1 MLFGLPPEP
10 SRMDRAR
17 VTVAF
22 LNLGHFLDHLA
33 MLIYA
38 TAVLAMTAEF
48 GLSYETMLPLSI
60 GGFIAFGGGSLPAGW
75 LGDRLGRR
83 TMMIVFFLGLGAAL
97 VLAGFA
103 ETRRQIV
110 LCLTLVG
117 VFASI
122 YHPVG
127 IAMLVKDQARV
138 GRALGWNGVWGNLG
152 LACAAFIA
160 GWFADHLS
168 WRAAFIAPGLF
179 TIAAGIAFAALVP
192 STSATA
198 AQPRAGAAR
207 HVPDAL
213 ARRVFALLTVATM
226 CSGVIFAATT
236 NAMPKIFDER
246 LSALVHTTTG
256 IGLLIAMVYVVAA
269 MAQLLV
275 GQLIDRRSLRS
286 VFLTLALLQV
296 PLLLAAGVLTDW
308 AMLLVAVAMMFVIFG
323 IIPIN
328 DAMVARYVPEGW
340 RSRAYAVRYVVSF
353 GASLPAIPLVAYLQ
367 PQSLGF
373 VPLFGVLAA
382 IALGTLAAA
391 LLFPSEERRAAA
403 AIVPAE

>member
-1 MLFGLPPEP
+1 MSQ
-10 SRMDRAR
+10 SRL
-17 VTVAF
+17 TVVF

-38 TAVLAMTAEF
+38 TAVLVMTAEF
-48 GLSYETMLPLSI
+48 GLTYEAMLPLSL

-75 LGDRLGRR
+75 LGDRWGRR
-83 TMMIVFFLGLGAAL
+83 NMMIVFFLGLGAAL
-97 VLAGFA
+97 IVAGLA
-103 ETRRQIV
+103 ETRGQIV

-152 LACAAFIA
+152 LASAALIA

-168 WRAAFIAPGLF
+168 WRAAFIAPGCL
-179 TIAAGIAFAALVP
+179 TLAVGIAFAALVRSGP
-192 STSATA
+192 ATA
-198 AQPRAGAAR
+198 TQRNAGAAR
-207 HVPDAL
+207 HVPDAA
-213 ARRVFALLTVATM
+213 ARRVFALLAVATM

-246 LSALVHTTTG
+246 LTALVHTTTG
-256 IGLLIAMVYVVAA
+256 IGSLIAAVYVIAA

-275 GQLIDRRSLRS
+275 GQLIDRRSLRG
-286 VFLTLALLQV
+286 VFLTLAVLQV
-296 PLLLAAGVLTDW
+296 PLLLVAGMLTDW

-328 DAMVARYVPEGW
+328 DAMVARYAHESW
-340 RSRAYAVRYVVSF
+340 RSRVYAVRYVVSF

-367 PQSLGF
+367 PEAAGF

-391 LLFPSEERRAAA
+391 FLFPGAARRPLAATA
-403 AIVPAE
+403 PAE

>member
-1 MLFGLPPEP
+1 
-10 SRMDRAR
+10 MDKSCL
-17 VTVAF
+17 TVAF

-38 TAVLAMTAEF
+38 TAVLVMTAQF
-48 GLSYETMLPLSI
+48 GLTYQEMLPLSI

-75 LGDRLGRR
+75 LGDRWGRR
-83 TMMIVFFLGLGAAL
+83 NMMVVFFLGLGAAL
-97 VLAGFA
+97 VLTGFA
-103 ETRRQIV
+103 ASRWQIV
-110 LCLTLVG
+110 AGLTLVG

-127 IAMLVKDQARV
+127 IAMLVKDQVRI

-152 LACAAFIA
+152 LAFAAFIA

-179 TIAAGIAFAALVP
+179 TIAAGFAFALLVP
-192 STSATA
+192 NASAPAAST
-198 AQPRAGAAR
+198 AGAKAR
-207 HVPDAL
+207 PMPDAA

-246 LSALVHTTTG
+246 LAALVHTTSG
-256 IGLLIAMVYVVAA
+256 IGTLVAVVYTIAA

-275 GQLIDRRSLRS
+275 GRLIDRYSLRGI
-286 VFLTLALLQV
+286 FLPLAALQV
-296 PLLLAAGVLTDW
+296 PLLLLAGALSDW
-308 AMLLVAVAMMFVIFG
+308 AMLLVAIVMMFVVFG
-323 IIPIN
+323 LIPIN
-328 DAMVARYVPEGW
+328 DAMVARYAHDSW
-340 RSRAYAVRYVVSF
+340 RSRVYAVRYVVSF

-367 PQSLGF
+367 PKAGGF
-373 VPLFGVLAA
+373 APLFGVLAA

-391 LLFPSEERRAAA
+391 LLFPSGLTSAAPA
-403 AIVPAE
+403 PAPAE

>member
-1 MLFGLPPEP
+1 
-10 SRMDRAR
+10 MDRAR
-17 VTVAF
+17 LTVAF

-38 TAVLAMTAEF
+38 TAVLAMTGEF
-48 GLSYETMLPLSI
+48 GLSYESMLPLSI

-75 LGDRLGRR
+75 LGDRWGRR
-83 TMMIVFFLGLGAAL
+83 MMMIVFFVGLGAAL

-103 ETRRQIV
+103 QTAGQIV

-117 VFASI
+117 IFASI

-127 IAMLVKDQARV
+127 IAMLVKDQTRV

-168 WRAAFIAPGLF
+168 WRAAFIAPGLVA
-179 TIAAGIAFAALVP
+179 IAAGIAFAALVP
-192 STSATA
+192 SPSASATR
-198 AQPRAGAAR
+198 QRAGTAR
-207 HVPDAL
+207 PVPDAL
-213 ARRVFALLTVATM
+213 ARRAFAVLTVATM

-256 IGLLIAMVYVVAA
+256 VGMLVAAVYVIAA

-275 GQLIDRRSLRS
+275 GQLIDRRSLRG
-286 VFLTLALLQV
+286 VFLTLAVLQV
-296 PLLLAAGVLTDW
+296 PLLLLAGVLTDW
-308 AMLLVAVAMMFVIFG
+308 SMLLIALAMMFVIFG

-328 DAMVARYVPEGW
+328 DAMVARYVHEGW

-367 PQSLGF
+367 PRPQGF

-382 IALGTLAAA
+382 VALGTLAAA
-391 LLFPSEERRAAA
+391 LLFPSEQRREVAAA
-403 AIVPAE
+403 APAE

>member
-1 MLFGLPPEP
+1 MDK
-10 SRMDRAR
+10 SRL
-17 VTVAF
+17 TIAF

-38 TAVLAMTAEF
+38 TAVLVMTAEF
-48 GLSYETMLPLSI
+48 GLSYEAMLPLSL

-75 LGDRLGRR
+75 LGDRWGRR
-83 TMMIVFFLGLGAAL
+83 NMMVMFFLGLGAAL
-97 VLAGFA
+97 VLTGFA
-103 ETRRQIV
+103 ASRWQIV
-110 LCLTLVG
+110 VGLTLVG

-127 IAMLVKDQARV
+127 IAMLVKDQARL

-179 TIAAGIAFAALVP
+179 TVAAGIAFALLVP
-192 STSATA
+192 NA
-198 AQPRAGAAR
+198 AAPASPAAAGPAR
-207 HVPDAL
+207 PVPDAA
-213 ARRVFALLTVATM
+213 ARRVFALLAVATM

-246 LSALVHTTTG
+246 LAALVHTTSG
-256 IGLLIAMVYVVAA
+256 IGTLVAVVYAIAAL
-269 MAQLLV
+269 AQLLV
-275 GQLIDRRSLRS
+275 GRLIDRYSLRG
-286 VFLTLALLQV
+286 VFLPLAVLQV
-296 PLLLAAGVLTDW
+296 PLLLLAGALNGW
-308 AMLLVAVAMMFVIFG
+308 AMLLATFAMMFVVFG
-323 IIPIN
+323 LIPIN
-328 DAMVARYVPEGW
+328 DAMVARYAHDSW
-340 RSRAYAVRYVVSF
+340 RSRVYAVRYVVSF

-367 PQSLGF
+367 PQAGGF
-373 VPLFGVLAA
+373 APLFAVLAA

-391 LLFPSEERRAAA
+391 LFFPSGQPSAAPA
-403 AIVPAE
+403 VAPAE

>member
-1 MLFGLPPEP
+1 MEQ
-10 SRMDRAR
+10 SRL
-17 VTVAF
+17 TVAF

-38 TAVLAMTAEF
+38 TAVLVMTAQF
-48 GLSYETMLPLSI
+48 GLGYEAMLPLSL

-75 LGDRLGRR
+75 LGDRWGRR
-83 TMMIVFFLGLGAAL
+83 NMMIVFFLGLGAAL
-97 VLAGFA
+97 VLTGFA
-103 ETRRQIV
+103 KTAWQIV
-110 LCLTLVG
+110 GGLTLIG
-117 VFASI
+117 IFASI

-127 IAMLVKDQARV
+127 IAMLVRDQARV

-168 WRAAFIAPGLF
+168 WRAAFFAPGIF
-179 TIAAGIAFAALVP
+179 TLLAGIAFALLVP
-192 STSATA
+192 PSKANA
-198 AQPRAGAAR
+198 AQLQGGGR

-213 ARRVFALLTVATM
+213 ARRVFGLLAVATA
-226 CSGVIFAATT
+226 CSGVIFAAVT
-236 NAMPKIFDER
+236 NALPKIFDER
-246 LSALVHTTTG
+246 LTALVHTTTG
-256 IGLLIAMVYVVAA
+256 IGTLVSAVYIVAA
-269 MAQLLV
+269 MAQLVV
-275 GQLIDRRSLRS
+275 GQLIDRRSLRGL
-286 VFLTLALLQV
+286 FLTLALLQA
-296 PLLLAAGVLTDW
+296 PLLALAGMLTDW

-328 DAMVARYVPEGW
+328 DAMVARYAHESW
-340 RSRAYAVRYVVSF
+340 RSRVYALRYVVSF

-367 PQSLGF
+367 PKAGGF

-391 LLFPSEERRAAA
+391 LLFPGGERSAAPARAAA
-403 AIVPAE
+403 E

>member
-1 MLFGLPPEP
+1 
-10 SRMDRAR
+10 MDRAR
-17 VTVAF
+17 LTVAF

-38 TAVLAMTAEF
+38 TAVLAMTGEF
-48 GLSYETMLPLSI
+48 GLSYESMLPLSI

-75 LGDRLGRR
+75 LGDRWGRR

-103 ETRRQIV
+103 QTAGQIV

-117 VFASI
+117 IFASI
-122 YHPVG
+122 YHPVR
-127 IAMLVKDQARV
+127 IAMLVKDQTRV

-168 WRAAFIAPGLF
+168 WRAAFIAPGLVA
-179 TIAAGIAFAALVP
+179 IAAGIAFAALVP
-192 STSATA
+192 SPSAGATR
-198 AQPRAGAAR
+198 QRAGPAR
-207 HVPDAL
+207 PVPDAL
-213 ARRVFALLTVATM
+213 ARRAFAVLTVATM

-256 IGLLIAMVYVVAA
+256 VGMLVAAVYVIAA

-275 GQLIDRRSLRS
+275 GQLIDRRSLRG
-286 VFLTLALLQV
+286 VFLTLAVLQV
-296 PLLLAAGVLTDW
+296 PLLLLAGVLTDW
-308 AMLLVAVAMMFVIFG
+308 SMLLIALAMMFVIFG

-328 DAMVARYVPEGW
+328 DAMVARYVHEGW

-367 PQSLGF
+367 PRPLGF

-382 IALGTLAAA
+382 VALGTLAAA
-391 LLFPSEERRAAA
+391 LLFPSEQRREVAAA
-403 AIVPAE
+403 APAE